1 MMDKIDRVNKFI
13 VCECGDIAHQLV
25 LSWFK
30 PNVIR
35 VEEPDGCV
43 YLTVHLNKLPF
54 WKRLKVAI
62 QYLFGKQSKYGA
74 FDEVIISPSEWRK
87 FKDMTDFMKDAEEY
101 INDQNSTEGLI

>member
-1 MMDKIDRVNKFI
+1 MDRIDKVNKII

-30 PNVIR
+30 PQIPMDYDSN
-35 VEEPDGCV
+35 EYV
-43 YLTVHLNKLPF
+43 YLSVHLNKLPF

-74 FDEVIISPSEWRK
+74 FDEVIIDSSEYKK
-87 FKDMTDFMKDAEEY
+87 FQDMVEFMKEVELY
-101 INDQNSTEGLI
+101 KMTKE

>member
-1 MMDKIDRVNKFI
+1 MDKIDRVNKFI

-30 PNVIR
+30 PQIPMDYDSD
-35 VEEPDGCV
+35 EYV
-43 YLTVHLNKLPF
+43 YLSVHLNKLPF

-74 FDEVIISPSEWRK
+74 FDEVIIDSSEYKK
-87 FKDMTDFMKDAEEY
+87 FQDMVEFMKEVELY
-101 INDQNSTEGLI
+101 KMTKE